1 MRQRREFV
9 CLRIVLLTIV
19 TLSGISCEKEQQQQ
33 KAKIF
38 MPDTSYNCSF
48 KLNEQ
53 MLKFEIIDRPQFSAY
68 PNYKDGS
75 LYDLT
80 IIHGLYLVNDM
91 DCLSMWFEKIYKPEN
106 IKNLASF
113 GTYEFSWTKEDLI
126 YAFKEGYYTDSLIIG
141 KTDLI
146 TIDYQNY
153 YMVDSIRQADFFKLQ
168 FDFENCHDRPP
179 VNRNYFHL
187 YDIHMIDSLTLGF
200 KVDFQGKG
208 ISITHNNF
216 QISSG
221 HLKAFYRLKYQN

>member
-1 MRQRREFV
+1 
-9 CLRIVLLTIV
+9 
-19 TLSGISCEKEQQQQ
+19 
-33 KAKIF
+33 
-38 MPDTSYNCSF
+38 
-48 KLNEQ
+48 
-53 MLKFEIIDRPQFSAY
+53 
-68 PNYKDGS
+68 
-75 LYDLT
+75 
-80 IIHGLYLVNDM
+80 M
-91 DCLSMWFEKIYKPEN
+91 DCLYMWFEKIYKPEN

-153 YMVDSIRQADFFKLQ
+153 YIVESIRQADFFKLQ

-179 VNRNYFHL
+179 VNRNCFHL

-208 ISITHNNF
+208 ISITHKIIF
-216 QISSG
+216 
-221 HLKAFYRLKYQN
+221 K